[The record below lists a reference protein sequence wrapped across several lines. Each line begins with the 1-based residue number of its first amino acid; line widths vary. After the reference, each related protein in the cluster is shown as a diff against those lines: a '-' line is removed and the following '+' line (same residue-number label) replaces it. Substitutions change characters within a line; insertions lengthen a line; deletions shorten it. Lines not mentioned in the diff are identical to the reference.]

1 MQTIRHLL
9 CPVDLSEPA
18 GQSLRYAAALSLL
31 LGSDLTI
38 LYVRSDQADARKSPG
53 TSLEAFARGIVGGDS
68 SIRRLERQG
77 EAVAEILN
85 TSNAVAADLI
95 VMGTHGRTGLQ
106 RLLLGSVSER
116 VIRRSHAP
124 VLVVPFGMMEA
135 TEDSLRLATVACAVD
150 LSEPSRRGV
159 DYAASIAASVGARL
173 LLVHA
178 LEWSEETDTLPNAGK
193 SSLPSSE
200 DDAIAR
206 MNELLT
212 EDMRVRCNPELVV
225 GYGRAAD
232 ELRRVVHERAVDLV
246 VLGVRRRTLIDRVV
260 FGSTTQ
266 ALIRHGAC
274 TVLTVNTLESAQRR

>member
-1 MQTIRHLL
+1 MQRRFLHCWVVTSRFCTCDLIRLRRR
-9 CPVDLSEPA
+9 DLRA
-18 GQSLRYAAALSLL
+18 
-31 LGSDLTI
+31 
-38 LYVRSDQADARKSPG
+38 
-53 TSLEAFARGIVGGDS
+53 TSLEAFARGFVGFDS
-68 SIRRLERQG
+68 SIRLPERQG
-77 EAVAEILN
+77 EAITEILN
-85 TSNAVAADLI
+85 TSNALAAALI

-116 VIRRSHAP
+116 VIRRSQAP
-124 VLVVPFGMMEA
+124 VLVVPLGMMKAIEH
-135 TEDSLRLATVACAVD
+135 SLRLATVACAVD
-150 LSEPSRRGV
+150 LSEPSRRAV

-193 SSLPSSE
+193 ALLPSSE
-200 DDAIAR
+200 DDALAR

-212 EDMRVRCNPELVV
+212 EEMRVRCNPELVV

-232 ELRRVVHERAVDLV
+232 ELQRVAHERAVDLV
-246 VLGVRRRTLIDRVV
+246 VLCVRRRTLIDRVV

-266 ALIRHGAC
+266 RLIRHGAC

>member
-18 GQSLRYAAALSLL
+18 GQSLRYAAALSSL

-38 LYVRSDQADARKSPG
+38 LYVRSGQADARKSPG
-53 TSLEAFARGIVGGDS
+53 TSLEGFARGIVGVDS
-68 SIRRLERQG
+68 SIRLLERQG
-77 EAVAEILN
+77 EAVSEILN
-85 TSNAVAADLI
+85 TSSAVAADLI

-116 VIRRSHAP
+116 VIRRSHAT
-124 VLVVPFGMMEA
+124 VLVVPFGMMKA

-150 LSEPSRRGV
+150 LSEPSRRAV
-159 DYAASIAASVGARL
+159 DYAASIAASAGARL

-232 ELRRVVHERAVDLV
+232 ELQRVVHERAVDLV

-266 ALIRHGAC
+266 GLIRHGAC

>member
-18 GQSLRYAAALSLL
+18 GQSLRYASALSSL

-38 LYVRSDQADARKSPG
+38 LYVRSHQADTKKSSC
-53 TSLEAFARGIVGGDS
+53 TSLEAFARGIVGVDS

-77 EAVAEILN
+77 EAVTEILN
-85 TSNAVAADLI
+85 TSSAVAADLI

-116 VIRRSHAP
+116 VIRRSQAP
-124 VLVVPFGMMEA
+124 VLVVPFGIKA
-135 TEDSLRLATVACAVD
+135 TEDSLRLATVACALD
-150 LSEPSRRGV
+150 FSEPSRRAV
-159 DYAASIAASVGARL
+159 DYAASIAASAGARL
-173 LLVHA
+173 LLIHA
-178 LEWSEETDTLPNAGK
+178 LEWSEETDTWPNAGK
-193 SSLPSSE
+193 ASLPSSE
-200 DDAIAR
+200 DDALAR

-232 ELRRVVHERAVDLV
+232 ELQRVVHERPVDLV

-266 ALIRHGAC
+266 RLIRHGAC